1 MLLRVCG
8 VKLAVAGF
16 ALSLGVQAN
25 EAPVCQMEW
34 HNSLSMQDGALN
46 LEFGGE
52 SFMIKPSG
60 QLYFGVHKV
69 MLSDDQSALLADY
82 HRLMLDD
89 LPYTLSHSQLID
101 QELCDRVAM
110 RQAKESEIQSQI
122 PALKRWQSVTLD

>member
-69 MLSDDQSALLADY
+69 KLDDSQSALLADY

-101 QELCDRVAM
+101 KEMCDRVAM

>member
-16 ALSLGVQAN
+16 VLSLSVQAN

-52 SFMIKPSG
+52 SFMIKPSAN
-60 QLYFGVHKV
+60 
-69 MLSDDQSALLADY
+69 SILAS
-82 HRLMLDD
+82 
-89 LPYTLSHSQLID
+89 T
-101 QELCDRVAM
+101 
-110 RQAKESEIQSQI
+110 K
-122 PALKRWQSVTLD
+122 